1 MTDRPPRKIVGT
13 NAFKNL
19 GDIKSKILEKLKIR
33 VETYAL
39 NHPDGRVLVFE
50 IPSRPVAHPMA
61 LNGISTLSTK
71 AARKIAKIS
80 LDVVERQLV
89 GTNVFRVLNNYIGSV
104 SPAISR
110 PWQPAVLAIDGG
122 LAAAIFTLIIDG
134 GNAGSTG
141 DLVDGGNSSTV
152 F

>member
-1 MTDRPPRKIVGT
+1 
-13 NAFKNL
+13 
-19 GDIKSKILEKLKIR
+19 
-33 VETYAL
+33 
-39 NHPDGRVLVFE
+39 
-50 IPSRPVAHPMA
+50 MA
-61 LNGISTLSTK
+61 LNGISTLPTK

>member
-1 MTDRPPRKIVGT
+1 
-13 NAFKNL
+13 
-19 GDIKSKILEKLKIR
+19 
-33 VETYAL
+33 
-39 NHPDGRVLVFE
+39 
-50 IPSRPVAHPMA
+50 MA

>member
-1 MTDRPPRKIVGT
+1 
-13 NAFKNL
+13 
-19 GDIKSKILEKLKIR
+19 
-33 VETYAL
+33 
-39 NHPDGRVLVFE
+39 
-50 IPSRPVAHPMA
+50 MA

-110 PWQPAVLAIDGG
+110 PWQPAVLAIIDAPKTYGKSYNLGG
-122 LAAAIFTLIIDG
+122 AEKLTYRQ
-134 GNAGSTG
+134 
-141 DLVDGGNSSTV
+141 LVERIAKKSKIRGK
-152 F
+152 

>member
-1 MTDRPPRKIVGT
+1 
-13 NAFKNL
+13 
-19 GDIKSKILEKLKIR
+19 
-33 VETYAL
+33 
-39 NHPDGRVLVFE
+39 
-50 IPSRPVAHPMA
+50 MA
-61 LNGISTLSTK
+61 LNGISTLPTK

-110 PWQPAVLAIDGG
+110 PWQPAVLVIDGG

-141 DLVDGGNSSTV
+141 DLVDGGNSLTV

>member
-1 MTDRPPRKIVGT
+1 
-13 NAFKNL
+13 
-19 GDIKSKILEKLKIR
+19 
-33 VETYAL
+33 
-39 NHPDGRVLVFE
+39 
-50 IPSRPVAHPMA
+50 MA
-61 LNGISTLSTK
+61 LNGISTLPTK

-110 PWQPAVLAIDGG
+110 PWQPAVLAIIDGG
-122 LAAAIFTLIIDG
+122 LAAAIFTSIIDG

-141 DLVDGGNSSTV
+141 DLVDGGNSLTV